1 MIQIKRKCE
10 EKNERRPHV
19 GNCAA
24 GRQITP
30 FHHRGFYST
39 LSPGHLLA
47 LTVHKD
53 VSSLPSTPPGISWQ
67 LPIRRLQAIGS
78 MLAEAMCTN

>member
-1 MIQIKRKCE
+1 MNQKKRKYE
-10 EKNERRPHV
+10 EENERRPHV

-30 FHHRGFYST
+30 FHHRGSYST

-53 VSSLPSTPPGISWQ
+53 VSSLPSTTQVSVGNSPFNDCK
-67 LPIRRLQAIGS
+67 LL
-78 MLAEAMCTN
+78 EA

>member
-1 MIQIKRKCE
+1 MNQKKRKYE

-30 FHHRGFYST
+30 FHHRGSYST

-53 VSSLPSTPPGISWQ
+53 VSSLLVSV
-67 LPIRRLQAIGS
+67 GS
-78 MLAEAMCTN
+78 SPFDDCKLLEAC

>member
-1 MIQIKRKCE
+1 MIQIKRKYE

-39 LSPGHLLA
+39 PSPGHLLA

-53 VSSLPSTPPGISWQ
+53 VSSLPSTPRVSV
-67 LPIRRLQAIGS
+67 GS
-78 MLAEAMCTN
+78 SPFDDCKLLEAC

>member
-1 MIQIKRKCE
+1 MIQKKRKYE

-19 GNCAA
+19 GSSAA

-39 LSPGHLLA
+39 LSTGHLLA
-47 LTVHKD
+47 LTIHKLD
-53 VSSLPSTPPGISWQ
+53 GSDETSL
-67 LPIRRLQAIGS
+67 
-78 MLAEAMCTN
+78 